1 VRADDLLLQE
11 GTEKEGERGGHGLST
26 NDDGEEEEP
35 GREGKRQVR

>member
-26 NDDGEEEEP
+26 TMTVRRRDQ
-35 GREGKRQVR
+35 EGKGKGR